1 MTRRLS
7 LSALGIKY
15 TYIVNDSTE
24 NEVLQQL
31 ILRGTLCYSHRG
43 SYWYSL
49 TLCMKL
55 KRSKENSST
64 HISSLLCTKLVIR
77 NCWGWVCHVGRHR
90 LQIISPIPRRTS
102 SRHPPP
108 GSFQTLAQ
116 DSLGLPQ
123 DHVFVLF
130 LQHDR
135 RLAAFCLG
143 LASPCF
149 QFSLWKT
156 LRSLDNMPA
165 CEPNKLWR
173 DNPKAVG
180 VTITLVTSQMMAS
193 PGCKR
198 MSREETTDDVTGK
211 FHILHANCLYLDR
224 LVSEVPFP
232 GVSILTQEIALV
244 IHSFQS

>member
-15 TYIVNDSTE
+15 TYIVNDSAE
-24 NEVLQQL
+24 NEVFQQL

-43 SYWYSL
+43 SSWYSL
-49 TLCMKL
+49 TPCPKL
-55 KRSKENSST
+55 KSSKENSST
-64 HISSLLCTKLVIR
+64 HVSSLLFAKLVIR
-77 NCWGWVCHVGRHR
+77 NYWVWVCHVGRQR

-102 SRHPPP
+102 SSHPPP
-108 GSFQTLAQ
+108 GSFPTLAQ

-130 LQHDR
+130 LQYDR
-135 RLAAFCLG
+135 RLASFCLG

-180 VTITLVTSQMMAS
+180 VTITLVTSQMIQGISWM
-193 PGCKR
+193 
-198 MSREETTDDVTGK
+198 
-211 FHILHANCLYLDR
+211 
-224 LVSEVPFP
+224 
-232 GVSILTQEIALV
+232 QENVQGRNYWWCHWEIPY
-244 IHSFQS
+244 STC